1 MPKPAD
7 EMTTDEMTSTI
18 FGAFESVLQVMRIVQ
33 PFTNGDVMSAALHVL
48 IDAGMR
54 AVENGTCDKETL
66 IKDIC
71 AAIPGAVN
79 EWRAPGEEERT
90 LQ

>member
-1 MPKPAD
+1 MLKCSD
-7 EMTTDEMTSTI
+7 EMTTAIYS
-18 FGAFESVLQVMRIVQ
+18 AFEDTLQAIRIVQ
-33 PFTNGDVMSAALHVL
+33 PFTNGDVMSAVLHVL

-54 AVENGTCDKETL
+54 AVENGTCDRETL

-79 EWRAPGEEERT
+79 EWRAPNEEEERT